1 MDYKDYYKIL
11 GVERSASEQDIKKAY
26 RKLAMK
32 YHPDRNPGD
41 KQAED
46 KFKEINEAYQV
57 LSDSGKRSRYDQL
70 GDSYFR
76 YQQGGGTP
84 GGFNWDQW
92 YTRPQGAGGARR
104 VDVGDLGDLF
114 GSAGAGGFSDFF
126 RMIFGEMNGGG
137 FSQTARP
144 GGRATSIRPVE
155 QPVAIS
161 LQEAFTG
168 ATRMIQSG
176 NRRLEVKIP
185 RGAKT
190 GTKVRVPAGS
200 TPGMQSDLYLVI
212 EVNSDGRYERKE
224 NDLYTDVQI
233 DLYTAVLGGQANVS
247 TLSGSVVLTIPAGT
261 QPGQTFRLTG
271 RGMPVLKSAETF
283 GDLYVRVKVSLPRNL
298 SAEEKELFQ
307 RLAGRPQ
314 KTPASQ

>member
-11 GVERSASEQDIKKAY
+11 GVERSASEQEIKKAY

-46 KFKEINEAYQV
+46 KFKDINEAYQV

-76 YQQGGGTP
+76 YQQGGGAP

-104 VDVGDLGDLF
+104 VDVGDLNDLF
-114 GSAGAGGFSDFF
+114 GSSGAGGFSDFF

-137 FSQTARP
+137 FAQTARP
-144 GGRATSIRPVE
+144 GGRAQPMRPVE
-155 QPVAIS
+155 QPVTIS
-161 LQEAFTG
+161 LQEAYAG
-168 ATRMIQSG
+168 ATRMVASG
-176 NRRLEVKIP
+176 NKRLEIKIP

-200 TPGMQSDLYLVI
+200 AAGMQADLYLVI
-212 EVNSDGRYERKE
+212 EVSPDARYERKD

-247 TLSGSVVLTIPAGT
+247 TLAGTVVLTIPAGT

-271 RGMPVLKSAETF
+271 RGMPLLKTPDSF
-283 GDLYVRVKVSLPRNL
+283 GDLYVRARVSLPRNL

-307 RLAGRPQ
+307 KLAGR
-314 KTPASQ
+314 K